1 MTNLNTTFDWFII
14 NLSLLGASSGIGAA
28 TANQLAV
35 DGAHLIL
42 TGRNEKNLAQ
52 VAEKCYDEAWNKPK
66 MILGAYSQAKKP
78 SIVYYIAHILKWLQE
93 IWMMKKMSR
102 GL

>member
-1 MTNLNTTFDWFII
+1 M
-14 NLSLLGASSGIGAA
+14 SLLEGVFSVPEISLKGKSALVTGASSGIGAA

-35 DGAHLIL
+35 EGAHLIL

-66 MILGAYSQAKKP
+66 MILGAYSQAKKL
-78 SIVYYIAHILKWLQE
+78 SIVYYIAHILK
-93 IWMMKKMSR
+93 
-102 GL
+102 

>member
-1 MTNLNTTFDWFII
+1 
-14 NLSLLGASSGIGAA
+14 
-28 TANQLAV
+28 
-35 DGAHLIL
+35 
-42 TGRNEKNLAQ
+42 
-52 VAEKCYDEAWNKPK
+52 